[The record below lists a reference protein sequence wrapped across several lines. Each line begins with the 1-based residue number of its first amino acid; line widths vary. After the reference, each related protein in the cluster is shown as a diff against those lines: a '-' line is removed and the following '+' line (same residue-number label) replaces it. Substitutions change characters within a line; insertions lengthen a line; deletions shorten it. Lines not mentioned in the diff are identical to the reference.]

1 MSTVKRIYVEKK
13 APYAGK
19 AKELKAEIKGYLGIK
34 SVEEVRI
41 FIRYDVE
48 NVSDEVFEK
57 ACNTVFSEPPVDILY
72 RENIEIPQNAK
83 VFSIEALPGQFDQ
96 RADSAEQCVRFIK
109 GDEEPVIKTAV
120 TYMLIGNVSDEEL
133 AKIQEYTMNPVDSR
147 IAAPEKPATLVTNYD
162 EPEDVAIFDGFKDM
176 SEDELKKLYESL
188 GLAMTFNDFKWI
200 QTYFHDDENRD
211 PSMTEIRVLDTY
223 WSDHC
228 RHTTFGTELTDIEF
242 ADGFYK
248 EPIVNA
254 YNEYLTAR
262 DDLYKTDEKKKE
274 KFISLMDIALMGM
287 KKLKK
292 DGKLTDMEES
302 EENNAC
308 TVVVPIEVDYGE
320 GVKTENWLVFF
331 KNETHNH
338 PTEIEPFGGA
348 ATCLGGAIRD
358 PLSGRGYV
366 YQAMRVTGAADPTV
380 PVAETMKGKLSQKK
394 LVRGAASGYSSY
406 GNQIGLATG
415 YVKEVYHPGYVA
427 KRMEIGAVMGAAP
440 QEHVIRESADPGD
453 IIILLGGRTGRD
465 GCGGATG
472 SSKAHDSKSLTTC
485 GAEVQK
491 GNAPTERKLQRLFRR
506 PEVSELIKKCNDF
519 GAGGVSVA
527 IGELA
532 PGLDINLD
540 LVPKK
545 YAGLDGTEL
554 AISESQER
562 MAVVVAPKDVDKFLG
577 YAAEENLEAVKVA
590 VVTEEPR
597 LVLNWR
603 GKKIVDIKRAFLDT
617 NGAHQE
623 TKVKVEVPAQED
635 NYFNKIASDKVS
647 QALSNNDVKEAWLAQ
662 MSDLNVC
669 SQKGLVEMFDSSIGA
684 GSVLMPY
691 GGKYQLTETQ
701 TMIAKLPVLSGKTD
715 TVTMMSYGFDPY
727 LSSWSPYHGAAYAVT
742 ESVSR
747 IVASGGDYKNLHFTF
762 QEYFKRMTEDAQ
774 RWSEPFTALLGAF
787 EAQLRFGIASIGGK
801 DSMSGSFN
809 EINVPPTLVSFAVD
823 VAKLSDV
830 ITPELKKAGNKLVQI
845 KLPKDKFDLPD
856 YDKVM
861 AIYSD
866 ITDLMKKKAIVSAY
880 AEDSYGIAAAVS
892 KMAFGNGLGV
902 KIADGIKAEEL
913 FANDIADIVAEVP
926 ADKLADVLKI
936 AGAREIGEVTADAKI
951 TACGMTL
958 DLNDA
963 LAAWKNKLEKVF
975 PSTVGTEKTS
985 VESPLF
991 KADSIYVCKNKV
1003 AKPTVFIPVFPGS
1016 NCEYDSAQAFERAG
1030 ANTNIKIFKNRN
1042 AEDIV
1047 ESVAEFKKAINNAQI
1062 IMFPGGFSAGDEP
1075 DGSAKFFAT
1084 AFQNA
1089 EIKEA
1094 VEDLLNNRDGLAL
1107 GICNGFQ
1114 AMIKLGLVP
1123 NGKITGQNENSPTL
1137 TFNTIGRHI
1146 SKMAYIKVVS
1156 NNSPWLSEAKL
1167 GGVYTN
1173 PASHGEGRF
1182 VAPDDVLDT
1191 LFKNGQIATQYCDL
1205 DGNVTMDDEWNIN
1218 GSYRAVEGILSPDG
1232 RCLGKM
1238 AHSERRGDGVAVNI
1252 FGEQDIKIFESGV
1265 KYFK

>member
-1 MSTVKRIYVEKK
+1 MSTVRRIYVEKK
-13 APYAGK
+13 EPYAGK
-19 AKELKAEIKGYLGIK
+19 ARELRHEISGYLGIK
-34 SVEEVRI
+34 GVEKVRI

-57 ACNTVFSEPPVDILY
+57 AVGTVFSEPPVDILY
-72 RENIEIPQNAK
+72 RENIEIPEGAK

-109 GDEEPVIKTAV
+109 GDEEPVIRTAV
-120 TYMLIGNVSDEEL
+120 TYMLIGNITDEEL
-133 AKIQEYTMNPVDSR
+133 AKIKDYTMNPVDSR
-147 IAAPEKPATLVTNYD
+147 IAADTKPETLVETYD
-162 EPEDVAIFDGFKDM
+162 DPEDVKIFDGFKDM
-176 SEDELKKLYESL
+176 PEADLKALYNSL

-200 QTYFHDDENRD
+200 QQYFRGDEKRD

-228 RHTTFGTELTDIEF
+228 RHTTFGTELKDISFE
-242 ADGFYK
+242 DGFYA
-248 EPIVNA
+248 EPIKA
-254 YNEYLTAR
+254 SFEDYLAAR
-262 DDLYKTDEKKKE
+262 EALYTTDDKKKE

-308 TVVVPIEVDYGE
+308 TVVVPVEVDYGN
-320 GVKTENWLVFF
+320 GPVTENWLVFF

-472 SSKAHDSKSLTTC
+472 SSKAHDSKSLTSC

-562 MAVVVAPKDVDKFLG
+562 MAVVVAPKDAEQFLA

-603 GKKIVDIKRAFLDT
+603 GNKIVDIKRSFLDT

-623 TKVKVEVPAQED
+623 TTVKVEAPVADD
-635 NYFNKIASDKVS
+635 NYFNKIASTEVAD
-647 QALSNNDVKEAWLAQ
+647 ALNKGDVKAALNAEL
-662 MSDLNVC
+662 SDLNVC

-701 TMIAKLPVLSGKTD
+701 AMVAKLPVLAGKTD

-742 ESVSR
+742 ESVAR
-747 IVASGGDYKNLHFTF
+747 IVATGGDYKNLHFTF
-762 QEYFKRMTEDAQ
+762 QEYFKRMTEDPA
-774 RWSEPFTALLGAF
+774 RWSQPLTALLGAF
-787 EAQLRFGIASIGGK
+787 DAQMKFGIASIGGK

-823 VAKLSDV
+823 VAKQSDV
-830 ITPELKKAGNKLVQI
+830 VTPELKKSGNKLVQFKI
-845 KLPKDKFDLPD
+845 AKDKYDLPD

-861 AIYSD
+861 KLYGE
-866 ITDLMKKKAIVSAY
+866 ITELMRKGAIVSAY
-880 AEDSYGIAAAVS
+880 AEDCYGLAAALC
-892 KMAFGNGLGV
+892 KMSFGNGLGV
-902 KIADGIKAEEL
+902 KIADSVEAKEL
-913 FANDIADIVAEVP
+913 FTNDIADIVAEVA
-926 ADKLADVLKI
+926 ADKLADALKVE
-936 AGAREIGEVTADAKI
+936 GAREIGEVTDAPVF
-951 TACGMTL
+951 AVGSVELSM
-958 DLNDA
+958 DEA
-963 LAAWKNKLEKVF
+963 LASCKNKLEKVF
-975 PSTVGTEKTS
+975 HSTVNEEKTAVKS
-985 VESPLF
+985 DLF
-991 KADSIYVCKNKV
+991 KAESIHVCKNKV
-1003 AKPTVFIPVFPGS
+1003 AKPTVFIPVFPGT
-1016 NCEYDSAQAFERAG
+1016 NCEYDSAEAFRRAG
-1030 ANTNIKIFKNRN
+1030 ADVNIKIFRNRN
-1042 AEDIV
+1042 ASDIT
-1047 ESVAEFKKAINNAQI
+1047 ESVAEFRKAIENAQI

-1084 AFQNA
+1084 AFQNE
-1089 EIKEA
+1089 EIKAA
-1094 VEDLLNNRDGLAL
+1094 VESLLHDRDGLAL

-1123 NGKITGQNENSPTL
+1123 NGTITGQTADSPTL

-1146 SKMAYIKVVS
+1146 SKMATIKVVS
-1156 NNSPWLSEAKL
+1156 NNSPWLAQAEL

-1182 VAPDDVLDT
+1182 VAPEDVLDK
-1191 LFKNGQIATQYCDL
+1191 LFANGQIATQYCDL

-1238 AHSERRGDGVAVNI
+1238 AHSERRGDGVAINI
-1252 FGEQDIKIFESGV
+1252 YGEQDLRIFESGV
-1265 KYFK
+1265 AYFK

>member
-1 MSTVKRIYVEKK
+1 MSTVRRIYVEKK
-13 APYAGK
+13 EPYAGK
-19 AKELKAEIKGYLGIK
+19 ARELRHEISGYLGIK
-34 SVEEVRI
+34 GVEKVRI

-57 ACNTVFSEPPVDILY
+57 AVGTVFSEPPVDILY
-72 RENIEIPQNAK
+72 RENIEIPEGAK

-109 GDEEPVIKTAV
+109 GDEEPVIRTAV
-120 TYMLIGNVSDEEL
+120 TYMLIGNITDEEL
-133 AKIQEYTMNPVDSR
+133 GKIKDYTMNPVDSR
-147 IAAPEKPATLVTNYD
+147 IAADEKPQTLLETYD
-162 EPEDVAIFDGFKDM
+162 DPEDVKIFDGFKDM
-176 SEDELKKLYESL
+176 TEADLKSLYSSL

-200 QTYFHDDENRD
+200 QQYFHDDEKRD

-228 RHTTFGTELTDIEF
+228 RHTTFGTELKDISFE
-242 ADGFYK
+242 DGFYA
-248 EPIVNA
+248 EPIKA
-254 YNEYLTAR
+254 SYEDYLAAR
-262 DDLYKTDEKKKE
+262 EALYTTDDKKKE

-308 TVVVPIEVDYGE
+308 TVVVPVEVDYGN
-320 GVKTENWLVFF
+320 GPVTENWLVFF

-472 SSKAHDSKSLTTC
+472 SSKAHDSKSLTSC

-562 MAVVVAPKDVDKFLG
+562 MAVVVAPKDAEQFLA

-603 GKKIVDIKRAFLDT
+603 GNKIVDIKRSFLDT

-623 TKVKVEVPAQED
+623 TTVKVEAPVADD
-635 NYFNKIASDKVS
+635 NYFNKIASTEVAD
-647 QALSNNDVKEAWLAQ
+647 ALNKGDVKAALNAEL
-662 MSDLNVC
+662 SDLNVC

-701 TMIAKLPVLSGKTD
+701 AMVAKLPVLAGKTD

-742 ESVSR
+742 ESVAR
-747 IVASGGDYKNLHFTF
+747 IVATGGDYKNLHFTF
-762 QEYFKRMTEDAQ
+762 QEYFKRMTEDPT
-774 RWSEPFTALLGAF
+774 RWSQPLTALLGAF
-787 EAQLRFGIASIGGK
+787 DAQMKFGIASIGGK

-823 VAKLSDV
+823 VAKQSDV
-830 ITPELKKAGNKLVQI
+830 VTPELKKSGNKLVQFKI
-845 KLPKDKFDLPD
+845 AKDKYDLPD

-861 AIYSD
+861 KLYGE
-866 ITDLMKKKAIVSAY
+866 ITELMREGAIVSAY
-880 AEDSYGIAAAVS
+880 AEDCYGLAAALC
-892 KMAFGNGLGV
+892 KMSFGNGFGV
-902 KIADGIKAEEL
+902 KIADSVEAKEL
-913 FANDIADIVAEVP
+913 FTNDIADIVAEVA
-926 ADKLADVLKI
+926 ADKLADALKVE
-936 AGAREIGEVTADAKI
+936 GAREIGEVTDAPVF
-951 TACGMTL
+951 AVGSVELSM
-958 DLNDA
+958 DEA
-963 LAAWKNKLEKVF
+963 LASWKNKLEKVF
-975 PSTVGTEKTS
+975 HSTVNEEKTAVKS
-985 VESPLF
+985 DLF
-991 KADSIYVCKNKV
+991 KAESIHVCKNKV
-1003 AKPTVFIPVFPGS
+1003 AKPTVFIPVFPGT
-1016 NCEYDSAQAFERAG
+1016 NCEYDSAEAFRRAG
-1030 ANTNIKIFKNRN
+1030 ADVNIKIFRNRN
-1042 AEDIV
+1042 ASDIT
-1047 ESVAEFKKAINNAQI
+1047 ESVAEFRKAIENAQI

-1084 AFQNA
+1084 AFQNE
-1089 EIKEA
+1089 EIKAA
-1094 VEDLLNNRDGLAL
+1094 VESLLHDRDGLAL

-1123 NGKITGQNENSPTL
+1123 NGTITGQTADSPTL

-1146 SKMAYIKVVS
+1146 SKMATIKVVS
-1156 NNSPWLSEAKL
+1156 NNSPWLAQAEL

-1182 VAPDDVLDT
+1182 VAPEDVLDK
-1191 LFKNGQIATQYCDL
+1191 LFANGQIATQYCDL

-1238 AHSERRGDGVAVNI
+1238 AHSERRGDGVAINI
-1252 FGEQDIKIFESGV
+1252 YGEQDLRIFESGV
-1265 KYFK
+1265 EYFR

>member
-1 MSTVKRIYVEKK
+1 MSIVRRIYVEKK
-13 APYAGK
+13 TPFAGK
-19 AKELKAEIKGYLGIK
+19 ARELRHEIKGYLGIN
-34 SVEEVRI
+34 SVEDVRI
-41 FIRYDVE
+41 FIRYDVQ
-48 NVSDEVFEK
+48 NVSDEVFER
-57 ACNTVFSEPPVDILY
+57 ACTTVFSEPPVDILY
-72 RENIEIPQNAK
+72 RETIDIPENAK

-109 GDEEPVIKTAV
+109 GDEEPVIRTAV
-120 TYMLIGNVSDEEL
+120 TYMLIGSMTDDEVE
-133 AKIQEYTMNPVDSR
+133 KIKEYTMNPVDSR
-147 IAAPEKPATLVTNYD
+147 IADGNKPETLVENYD
-162 EPEDVAIFDGFKDM
+162 EPEDVKILDGFKDM
-176 SEDELKKLYESL
+176 DEKSLKDLYESL

-200 QTYFHDDENRD
+200 QQYFQTDEKRD

-228 RHTTFGTELTDIEF
+228 RHTTFGTELKNVEF
-242 ADGFYK
+242 EDGFFS
-248 EPIVNA
+248 EPIKKS
-254 YNEYLTAR
+254 YEDYLAAR
-262 DDLYKTDEKKKE
+262 EALYTTDDKKKE

-308 TVVVPIEVDYGE
+308 TVVVPVEVDYGE
-320 GVKTENWLVFF
+320 GPKTENWLVFF

-562 MAVVVAPKDVDKFLG
+562 MAVVVAPKDADRFLSF
-577 YAAEENLEAVKVA
+577 AAEENLEAVKVA
-590 VVTEEPR
+590 VVTEDPR

-623 TKVKVEVPAQED
+623 TSVKVETPD
-635 NYFNKIASDKVS
+635 KDNNYFEKIASDKVAE
-647 QALSNNDVKEAWLAQ
+647 ALAGGDVKKAWKEELE
-662 MSDLNVC
+662 DLNVC

-701 TMIAKLPVLSGKTD
+701 AMVAKLPVLSGKTD

-742 ESVSR
+742 ESVAR
-747 IVASGGDYKNLHFTF
+747 IVATGGDYKNLHFTF
-762 QEYFKRMTEDAQ
+762 QEYFKRMTEDSQ
-774 RWSEPFTALLGAF
+774 RWSQPLTALLGAF
-787 EAQLRFGIASIGGK
+787 DAQLKFGLASIGGK

-823 VAKLSDV
+823 IAKLSDV
-830 ITPELKKAGNKLVQI
+830 VTPELKKAGNKLVQFKI
-845 KLPKDKFDLPD
+845 AKDQYDLPD
-856 YDKVM
+856 YDKVKEL
-861 AIYSD
+861 YEK
-866 ITDLMKKKAIVSAY
+866 ITALMRKGAIVSAY
-880 AEDSYGIAAAVS
+880 AEDCYGIAAAVS

-902 KIADGIKAEEL
+902 KIADSLSAKEL
-913 FANDIADIVAEVP
+913 FANDIADIIAEVP
-926 ADKLADVLKI
+926 AAFLDEALLVS
-936 AGAREIGEVTADAKI
+936 GSREIGEVTEEASFS
-951 TACGMTL
+951 ACGMTL
-958 DLNDA
+958 SEEEA
-963 LAAWKNKLEKVF
+963 LSDWKNKLEKVF
-975 PSTVGTEKTS
+975 HSTVNAEKTP
-985 VESPLF
+985 VESKLYNT
-991 KADSIYVCKNKV
+991 SSVHICKNKV
-1003 AKPTVFIPVFPGS
+1003 AKPTVFIPVFPGT
-1016 NCEYDSAQAFERAG
+1016 NCEYDSAQAFMRAG
-1030 ANTNIKIFKNRN
+1030 ANTDIRIFRNRN
-1042 AEDIV
+1042 AKDIE
-1047 ESVAEFKKAINNAQI
+1047 ESVAEFKKAIQNAQI

-1123 NGKITGQNENSPTL
+1123 NGHITGQDADSPTL

-1146 SKMAYIKVVS
+1146 SKMATIKVVS
-1156 NNSPWLSEAKL
+1156 NNSPWLMKAEL

-1182 VAPDDVLDT
+1182 VAPKEVLEK
-1191 LFKNGQIATQYCDL
+1191 LFENGQIATQYCDL

-1218 GSYRAVEGILSPDG
+1218 GSYSAVEGILSPDG

-1238 AHSERRGDGVAVNI
+1238 AHSERRGDGVAINI
-1252 FGEQDIKIFESGV
+1252 YGEQDLKIFESGV
-1265 KYFK
+1265 AYFM